1 MMGESPV
8 SRKGILVVLSAPSG
22 AGKTSLCRAAV
33 RQLSK
38 LTHSVSYTT
47 RLPRTG
53 EEHGRDYFFVDKA
66 EFDRMVEAG
75 EFLEWAP
82 VHGNYYGTSRRVV
95 REILESGSDVIL
107 DVDAGGAQE
116 LMAQKELEA
125 VFVFVVTPS
134 FAELEKR
141 LRGRAS
147 DAEEEIRL
155 RLKQAREEIS
165 QFRKY
170 HYLLIND
177 DFETALQDLLSILG
191 AERQSVKRVE
201 SLWIE
206 KEFLGK

>member
-33 RQLSK
+33 RQLPK